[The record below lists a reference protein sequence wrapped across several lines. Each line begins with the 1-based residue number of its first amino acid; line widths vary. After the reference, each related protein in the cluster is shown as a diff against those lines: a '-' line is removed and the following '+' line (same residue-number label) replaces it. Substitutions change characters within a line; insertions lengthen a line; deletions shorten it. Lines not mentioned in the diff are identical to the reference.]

1 MKIAIIGAGNV
12 ASVLGRLMRLNNL
25 TIVQVASRNI
35 HHAKVLADELGATFT
50 DFNGLL
56 DVTADVYVIA
66 LADAAIAECFPFLK
80 PNNKIVV
87 HTAGSISK
95 DILQSVSSNYGVLY
109 PLQTLRK
116 EMPKIPPIPFLIDGN
131 NEDTIEL
138 ITTLA
143 KQLSHNVQVSN
154 DQSRMK
160 IHLAAVMVNN
170 FTNHL
175 YAMAED
181 FCNKEKLD
189 FNMLKPLISE
199 TASRISASSP
209 SNLQT
214 GPAIRNDIQTIDKH
228 LSLLMDYP
236 QIKAIYLK
244 LTDSIINFNNKE

>member
-1 MKIAIIGAGNV
+1 
-12 ASVLGRLMRLNNL
+12 
-25 TIVQVASRNI
+25 
-35 HHAKVLADELGATFT
+35 
-50 DFNGLL
+50 
-56 DVTADVYVIA
+56 
-66 LADAAIAECFPFLK
+66 
-80 PNNKIVV
+80 
-87 HTAGSISK
+87 
-95 DILQSVSSNYGVLY
+95 VLY

-131 NEDTIEL
+131 NQETIEF
-138 ITTLA
+138 INTLA
-143 KQLSHNVQVSN
+143 KQLSHNVQLSN

-175 YAMAED
+175 YAMTED
-181 FCNKEKLD
+181 FCTKEKLD

-214 GPAIRNDIQTIDKH
+214 GPAVRNDIQTIDKH
-228 LSLLMDYP
+228 LSLLIEYP